1 MASWQLSLSR
11 EPGAPAG
18 DRSLGGRP
26 SPEEGGLVVFDNTT
40 DCILELLRRAH
51 ELLGQAL
58 LLIEAAERKPG

>member
-1 MASWQLSLSR
+1 MASWQFSPLSR

-51 ELLGQAL
+51 ELLGQAM
-58 LLIEAAERKPG
+58 LLIEAAERKT